1 MSRNQ
6 PLEENNHDFMQQK
19 NAQPLK
25 LFVTEEQKQH
35 LLPRFCKS
43 SFPAFSLTE
52 IDVGPDPFQMS
63 TKAELSENIDTRHY
77 RNNKGNTLHAVVLAD
92 NWCNRIHIKKLFQNL
107 NQNHDRQDN
116 LIIKNIPLG
125 GML

>member
-1 MSRNQ
+1 MIHNQ
-6 PLEENNHDFMQQK
+6 TSEKNNQNFMQHK
-19 NAQPLK
+19 NQQPLK
-25 LFVTEEQKQH
+25 LFRAEEQKQR
-35 LLPRFCKS
+35 LLPRFCKG

-52 IDVGPDPFQMS
+52 INVGSDPVQMS
-63 TKAELSENIDTRHY
+63 TKAEINENIDTRHY
-77 RNNKGNTLHAVVLAD
+77 CNNKGNTLHAVVLAD